1 MTEILQDYEQAPPSR
16 PGFLTVIC
24 ILTFI
29 GSGWGIIGGVIQ
41 FATSDKQASQI
52 IVAKKKAASDIQK
65 KGDNNAGTRFA
76 EKMVNSMSTAFTA
89 ENFRKAGIAAIIG
102 ALFCLAGAL
111 LMWRLKRTGF
121 YSYILGVLIGIVSP
135 FIIYGNDNL
144 MAIITSI
151 GVGFIGLVFI
161 ILYGVNVKHMR

>member
-1 MTEILQDYEQAPPSR
+1 MTEILQDYEQASPSR
-16 PGFLTVIC
+16 PQFLTIIC

-29 GSGWGIIGGVIQ
+29 GSGLGIISGSVQI
-41 FATSDKQASQI
+41 ATSEKQANQI
-52 IVAKKKAASDIQK
+52 IITKKKAAADIQK

-76 EKMVNSMSTAFTA
+76 EKMVNSMSTTFTA
-89 ENFRKAGIAAIIG
+89 ENFRKTGIAAIIG
-102 ALFCLAGAL
+102 ALFCIGGAL
-111 LMWRLKRTGF
+111 LMWQLKRIGF

-151 GVGFIGLVFI
+151 GVGFIGIVFI